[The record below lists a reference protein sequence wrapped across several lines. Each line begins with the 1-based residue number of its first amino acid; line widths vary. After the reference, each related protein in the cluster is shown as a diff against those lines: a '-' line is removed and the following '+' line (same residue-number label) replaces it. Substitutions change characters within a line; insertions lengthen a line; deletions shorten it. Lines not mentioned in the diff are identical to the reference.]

1 MGKKNVK
8 IIIINSRFIELQC
21 FDEAYF
27 FNTGQQLGYCAR
39 RGRGGCNKNK
49 YKRKRSETKCRN
61 VCQQS
66 CKRRRRVGE
75 RAEGGREGV
84 RGKSAAMCW
93 GVHLYPEQVFSAPLA
108 GPLIRN
114 RHACLVPSKA
124 SLSPIS
130 AAQALGK
137 MMLN

>member
-1 MGKKNVK
+1 M
-8 IIIINSRFIELQC
+8 
-21 FDEAYF
+21 
-27 FNTGQQLGYCAR
+27 
-39 RGRGGCNKNK
+39 KNK
-49 YKRKRSETKCRN
+49 YKGKGSQTKCRN
-61 VCQQS
+61 VSQQS

-75 RAEGGREGV
+75 RSEGGRKEGV
-84 RGKSAAMCW
+84 QGKSAAMCW

-108 GPLIRN
+108 GPLIRS
-114 RHACLVPSKA
+114 RHACLAPSKA

>member
-1 MGKKNVK
+1 MCVSNHVK
-8 IIIINSRFIELQC
+8 GEEEWEKEL
-21 FDEAYF
+21 
-27 FNTGQQLGYCAR
+27 R
-39 RGRGGCNKNK
+39 
-49 YKRKRSETKCRN
+49 
-61 VCQQS
+61 
-66 CKRRRRVGE
+66 
-75 RAEGGREGV
+75 GGREGV

>member
-1 MGKKNVK
+1 MMRLISSTRANNWVTVHV
-8 IIIINSRFIELQC
+8 EVE
-21 FDEAYF
+21 EAVI
-27 FNTGQQLGYCAR
+27 
-39 RGRGGCNKNK
+39 KNK

-66 CKRRRRVGE
+66 CKRRRRVVE